1 MGRKKGDFNSS
12 TKDIRDK
19 FQQLVEGQLETLE
32 ADLKALTAK
41 DRVKAILDLSRF
53 VIPQLR
59 SVEVKQDDDKSINI
73 LNLGNRVRITV
84 QNNQGKRRTRELVLT
99 DKRLAFF
106 SKKIGISESGYTILW
121 INKTD

>member
-1 MGRKKGDFNSS
+1 M
-12 TKDIRDK
+12 
-19 FQQLVEGQLETLE
+19 
-32 ADLKALTAK
+32 
-41 DRVKAILDLSRF
+41 
-53 VIPQLR
+53 
-59 SVEVKQDDDKSINI
+59 
-73 LNLGNRVRITV
+73 NRVRITV

>member
-73 LNLGNRVRITV
+73 LNLGNGVKPFDI
-84 QNNQGKRRTRELVLT
+84 KDVLSFT
-99 DKRLAFF
+99 TTKD
-106 SKKIGISESGYTILW
+106 E
-121 INKTD
+121 